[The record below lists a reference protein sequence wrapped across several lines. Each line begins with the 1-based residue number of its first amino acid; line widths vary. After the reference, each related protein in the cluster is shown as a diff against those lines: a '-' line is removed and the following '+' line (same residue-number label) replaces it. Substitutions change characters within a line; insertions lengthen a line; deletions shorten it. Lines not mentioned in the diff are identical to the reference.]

1 MDKAGKVLI
10 AEPGGP
16 AATVDAVKKL
26 VAELDGEAAKEE
38 EPAAEEANPTN
49 GESAEEEKKD
59 EEKDE
64 EEPEK
69 ADE

>member
-16 AATVDAVKKL
+16 AATVEAVKKL
-26 VAELDGEAAKEE
+26 VEETADGS
-38 EPAAEEANPTN
+38 T
-49 GESAEEEKKD
+49 KD
-59 EEKDE
+59 EEKPTAEEAKATNGEADE
-64 EEPEK
+64 KKDDEKNTEEAEK